1 MSDNKLTDLINILKN
16 IQSAVLAY
24 SGGVDS
30 TFLLKVLQISGIRV
44 LAVTAVSEKTP
55 RNDLLTAKRVAAELR
70 VEHRI
75 IKTDELSMEEFVSN
89 TPERC
94 FFCKNELFKKLSDIA
109 SSEGYM
115 FLLDGSNIDDTLD
128 YRPGMRAAKRY
139 NVRSPLI
146 EADLSKKDIREL
158 SRQLGLPTWDK
169 PSSPCLSSRF
179 PYSQRITKEALRR
192 VEKAE
197 EFLRGIGFHEVRVRD
212 HENVARIEV
221 DEEGINLVLAPES
234 RRLIAEKLRSL
245 GYRFVSL
252 DLDGYRMGSMN
263 RTIERESVLDVKNG

>member
-1 MSDNKLTDLINILKN
+1 MSDNKLTNLINILKN